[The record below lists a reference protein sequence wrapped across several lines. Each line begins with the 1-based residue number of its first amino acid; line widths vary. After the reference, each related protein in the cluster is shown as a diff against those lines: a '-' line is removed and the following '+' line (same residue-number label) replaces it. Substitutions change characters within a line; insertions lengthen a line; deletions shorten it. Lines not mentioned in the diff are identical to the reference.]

1 MNKQNRIVHLTS
13 VHPVYDTRIFWK
25 ECVSLAETGSQVIL
39 VAPHDQSLATDYD
52 IEIVGI
58 QKAKSRFSRML
69 WTSFQVCQ
77 IALQLQGDIYH
88 FHDPELIPVG
98 LILKKIYSKKV
109 IYDVHEDLP
118 RQILSKFWIPKTIR
132 HLVAL
137 LAEKIELVGAKEF
150 DALVTATPTIEDR
163 FKKKS
168 KKTINV
174 NNYPILTEFA
184 SVANASRRKK
194 ENAVCYVVGISDIR
208 GIFEIVEAVAPL
220 DVNLLL
226 AGKFISD
233 DIRRSVEKVPG
244 WNRVVELG
252 HVNRNQVAETLEKS
266 VVGLVTLHPV
276 PNYLDSQPVKM
287 FEYMAAGLPVIAS
300 NFPLW
305 RQIVEGNNCGICVDP
320 LNSAEISQAIQWIL
334 DNPEQAREMGRN
346 GYRAVIEKYN
356 WDVEAAKL
364 KKLYQDLL

>member
-150 DALVTATPTIEDR
+150 DAR
-163 FKKKS
+163 
-168 KKTINV
+168 
-174 NNYPILTEFA
+174 
-184 SVANASRRKK
+184 K
-194 ENAVCYVVGISDIR
+194 EN
-208 GIFEIVEAVAPL
+208 
-220 DVNLLL
+220 
-226 AGKFISD
+226 
-233 DIRRSVEKVPG
+233 
-244 WNRVVELG
+244 
-252 HVNRNQVAETLEKS
+252 
-266 VVGLVTLHPV
+266 
-276 PNYLDSQPVKM
+276 
-287 FEYMAAGLPVIAS
+287 
-300 NFPLW
+300 
-305 RQIVEGNNCGICVDP
+305 
-320 LNSAEISQAIQWIL
+320 
-334 DNPEQAREMGRN
+334 
-346 GYRAVIEKYN
+346 
-356 WDVEAAKL
+356 
-364 KKLYQDLL
+364 